1 MQFVVEFFLIIFSK
15 NVQDLPLGGA
25 KWIVELVVH
34 IYWRCGV
41 WEFVGE
47 FKIARQIRRK

>member
-25 KWIVELVVH
+25 K
-34 IYWRCGV
+34 
-41 WEFVGE
+41 
-47 FKIARQIRRK
+47 